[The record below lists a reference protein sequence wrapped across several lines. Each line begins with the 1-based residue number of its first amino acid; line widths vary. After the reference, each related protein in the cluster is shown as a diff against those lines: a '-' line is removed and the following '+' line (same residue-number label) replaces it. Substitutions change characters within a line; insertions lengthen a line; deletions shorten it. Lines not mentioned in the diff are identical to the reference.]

1 MCIFEGHGH
10 CNSLAFVIRI
20 TEDFN
25 VGFFKLPNKFYVLLM
40 PVNGFHHGYIKA
52 LFKTDQSTINIE
64 HYLKKNHR
72 LYLAIACIRLGEQAF

>member
-10 CNSLAFVIRI
+10 CNSLVFVIRI

-25 VGFFKLPNKFYVLLM
+25 VGFFFYYQTSFMFLLM

-64 HYLKKNHR
+64 HSLKKTHR
-72 LYLAIACIRLGEQAF
+72 LYLAIASDWGI

>member
-10 CNSLAFVIRI
+10 CNSLVFVIRI

-25 VGFFKLPNKFYVLLM
+25 VGFFFNYQSFMFLLM

-52 LFKTDQSTINIE
+52 LFFKTDQSTINIE
-64 HYLKKNHR
+64 HSL
-72 LYLAIACIRLGEQAF
+72 

>member
-10 CNSLAFVIRI
+10 CNSLVFVIRI

-25 VGFFKLPNKFYVLLM
+25 VGFFFFNYQTSFMFLLM

-52 LFKTDQSTINIE
+52 LFFKTDQSTINIE
-64 HYLKKNHR
+64 HSL
-72 LYLAIACIRLGEQAF
+72 